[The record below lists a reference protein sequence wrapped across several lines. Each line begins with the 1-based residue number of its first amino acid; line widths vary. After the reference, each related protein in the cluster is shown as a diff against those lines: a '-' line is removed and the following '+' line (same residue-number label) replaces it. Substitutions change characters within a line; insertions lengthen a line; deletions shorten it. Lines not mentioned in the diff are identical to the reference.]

1 MAVDF
6 WHRLL
11 VIGPHADV
19 RAFQRRIWREY
30 PRTVARKTWTE
41 IVPFSFESLYE
52 LAPAARAVA
61 AEPPCD
67 PYDLSVWPLRRAGAG
82 SEVRYQFHTRNLEM
96 QDLLRVLS
104 RACPT
109 LTFTLATL
117 CLDDGDIYAHQLRA
131 GAVKR
136 WGVPRRRFD
145 QLRKRA
151 RAKFKVVDGGDNDA
165 LNEADDWVEMELFQ
179 EALFHWHED
188 PPRRP
193 LQWWNQMTF
202 RGIDEE
208 RDLFMAELMHQ
219 DAERRRRR
227 AKRRKGG
234 ADRRPARRRSRR
246 TESAGG

>member
-6 WHRLL
+6 WHRIL
-11 VIGPHADV
+11 VSGPHADV

-30 PRTVARKTWTE
+30 PRTIARTTWTE
-41 IVPFSFESLYE
+41 IVPFSFEALYE
-52 LAPAARAVA
+52 LAPAAWVVA
-61 AEPPCD
+61 TEQPCD
-67 PYDLSVWPLRRAGAG
+67 PYDLSVWHLRRAGAG

-96 QDLLRVLS
+96 QDLLRALS

-151 RAKFKVVDGGDNDA
+151 QAKFKVEGDDLFTGPA
-165 LNEADDWVEMELFQ
+165 ADWVEMELFE
-179 EALFHWHED
+179 EALFHWHKD
-188 PPRRP
+188 PPRRR

-202 RGIDEE
+202 RDIDEE
-208 RDLFMAELMHQ
+208 RDLFIAEMVHQ
-219 DAERRRRR
+219 EERRRGR
-227 AKRRKGG
+227 AKRRTRR
-234 ADRRPARRRSRR
+234 ADRRRA
-246 TESAGG
+246 